1 MQIYVRILALVRL
14 SGWEEIKMKCSEEV
28 NEMSGLGEAEGGR
41 LNCKISLIGS
51 ILSVKN
57 ERSCKNGG
65 QKCPMFGPSHVCA
78 PTVRSHF
85 CFIQCVP
92 KK

>member
-1 MQIYVRILALVRL
+1 
-14 SGWEEIKMKCSEEV
+14 
-28 NEMSGLGEAEGGR
+28 MSGLEGGEE

-65 QKCPMFGPSHVCA
+65 LKRIMFGPSH
-78 PTVRSHF
+78 THLRSDF
-85 CFIQCVP
+85 FLYFVILYFNIIKCEG
-92 KK
+92 